1 MACIMRGARHLWC
14 DKQVHVIGHQHIG
27 VHGAVMLQCGFAQF
41 LAVVQVV
48 GVIGKAGLAVI
59 TALDNMLRDAG

>member
-1 MACIMRGARHLWC
+1 VRY
-14 DKQVHVIGHQHIG
+14 DQQVHVIGHQHIG
-27 VHGAVMLQCGFAQF
+27 VHVALVLQRGFAQL

>member
-1 MACIMRGARHLWC
+1 
-14 DKQVHVIGHQHIG
+14 
-27 VHGAVMLQCGFAQF
+27 MLQCDFAQF